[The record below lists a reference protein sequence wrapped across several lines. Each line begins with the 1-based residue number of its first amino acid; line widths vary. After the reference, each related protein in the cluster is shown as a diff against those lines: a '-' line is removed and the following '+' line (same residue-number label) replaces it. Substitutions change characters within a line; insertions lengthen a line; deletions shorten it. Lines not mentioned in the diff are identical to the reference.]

1 MDTLNDLALLEL
13 ALGHAT
19 DACRAEVGVTRLN
32 ATQAAQVLVTWTKMG
47 LLSEKLFKKNN
58 RKATKTNTLL
68 LPLGNQITIGNAL
81 GHAPVVQ
88 LAL

>member
-32 ATQAAQVLVTWTKMG
+32 ATQAAQVLVTWTKIG
-47 LLSEKLFKKNN
+47 LLSEKLF
-58 RKATKTNTLL
+58 
-68 LPLGNQITIGNAL
+68 
-81 GHAPVVQ
+81 
-88 LAL
+88 